1 MSSGAGK
8 ITLIL
13 AIPEAGEEMQWD
25 ITVVGYRFLV
35 FGGPEEDE
43 MSGFVWE
50 RV

>member
-1 MSSGAGK
+1 MVLELPPDDEGE
-8 ITLIL
+8 
-13 AIPEAGEEMQWD
+13 EAEEMQWD
-25 ITVVGYRFLV
+25 VTVIGDRFLV